1 MVDDPGDARTRTER
15 TLHVLVV
22 DDNRDAADSLCW
34 LLKMWG
40 YDCRAVYDG
49 LAGLEEARTYRPD
62 CLVLD
67 IAMPR
72 MDGYTLAQQIRRL
85 PGLERTKLVA
95 LTAYS
100 DEEHTHQVKE
110 SGFDFHLVKPADLLE
125 LERILHMLDEVV
137 KLASRTEE
145 LARQNVEL
153 ASETRDL
160 LKEVKDD
167 IQEIKEEVKELKEDL
182 HARKEEDATRPDA
195 TGG

>member
-15 TLHVLVV
+15 ALHVLVV
-22 DDNRDAADSLCW
+22 DDNRDAADSLCI

-40 YDCRAVYDG
+40 FECRAAYDG
-49 LAGLEEARTYRPD
+49 VAGLEEARNYRPD

-72 MDGYTLAQQIRRL
+72 MDGYTLAQQIRRQ
-85 PGLERTKLVA
+85 PGLEGTKLVA

-100 DEEHTHQVKE
+100 DERHARWVKE
-110 SGFDFHLVKPADLLE
+110 SGFDYHLVKPADLQE
-125 LERILHMLDEVV
+125 LERILHMLHEVV

-160 LKEVKDD
+160 LKEVKED
-167 IQEIKEEVKELKEDL
+167 IQEIKDEVKELKEDL
-182 HARKEEDATRPDA
+182 QSRKEGEETAP
-195 TGG
+195 G